1 MASKP
6 KIATKQNKAV
16 QQEKKADSAHQKK
29 IGGSDITKPHV
40 FKKINPSELPVID
53 INCGGNISHIKN
65 ALTAYCQK
73 ELGAISKI
81 FIEGRY
87 QDEITVSYDPKSL
100 DSDNDPLGLNKARVI
115 GKMKQADSDNAAYE
129 KSKAKL
135 FGILSSMTTKEVD
148 EKLSIH
154 RSHLASDPTTTNS
167 SPTATSTAASDLKD
181 SPPNVTA
188 FINCPLTLW
197 KDIVH
202 VVTTK
207 TAGNKR
213 IDQDKVTVDFATMR
227 QRQSESLSDFHHRM
241 SHTVDSYEM
250 LGLEKP
256 PAATQAMR
264 FIQGLDGSRYATM
277 QTSFANELHNGRDLY
292 PTDLPTAVLK
302 ASRWMVSGRSTQ
314 EPMRALAAAKG
325 GKDNKGGKDKPKPQ
339 PKTDDKEKTS
349 VKCEFCSRTGHVMTS
364 CFKFKDAQTAATAA
378 TEEKSKHH
386 AGPRKGT
393 TMIARSS
400 YKTQDSD
407 DEEHHFLVNVHIQSR
422 ASSVLTA
429 STRSAL
435 RKTDIVLD
443 TGANGSLF
451 KNRSL
456 LHNLDTQEEV
466 TFDGISGVL
475 STDTVGEFL
484 GLCRAHVHRD
494 AIANILSFSQLRQLG
509 ISIAYDEGENPDD
522 DSFTILHD
530 SGNLKFTHREN
541 GLYVHDTRASA
552 DRTCLV
558 TTVADNEALYSRREV
573 IRAREARQLQRR
585 MANPPDA
592 KLIKALAS
600 GTIQNTTVT
609 PSDVTRA
616 TAIYGP
622 SIEAI
627 KGRTTTTH
635 ALPFPQEDSPRVTA
649 EQKMYV
655 DIFFAAGCAFE
666 ISIVHPIGHIICS
679 YLDKTDTPTL
689 RRALRTHLGTYGQRR
704 ISIRHIYSD
713 NEKGILCMGQD
724 FAGAGITL
732 HLAGPGMHVHT
743 VERAIRTI
751 KEGVRGLL
759 AGLPYPCPKSIFT
772 HMIPFVAYRT
782 NMFPSSTRTD
792 NIPPFQLIFNR
803 HINANIDCQLEFG
816 AYYQVPVRTPDNTVA
831 PRTLGAI
838 GIGQSG
844 NGTGTCTF
852 YGLHNG
858 AIFRANTFRLL
869 PMPSEVIALLTR
881 LAAADKVKIPKDP
894 IFQISALTNDEVP
907 DSSSDPSPS
916 SPVPAEDNHQ
926 DLTPL
931 DTPIPDRAPSPLPT
945 THRADDLP
953 SPTHENVRIELD
965 RRGDTPTIAD
975 DITHEISEPQDD
987 VPAPDERDTPLA
999 ADPPYNTVEVEPAS
1013 AVPMPSAKPPPMYVH
1028 PTRVRRPPE
1037 KLNLYGV
1044 YHMTAK
1050 RALKENPD
1058 GALPVIR
1065 QELETLL
1072 RKRVFH
1078 GRDYA
1083 TLTDPQRKSII
1094 RSQMN
1099 VTQKYAPSSDGNG
1112 RVKDKLKA
1120 RLVGGGDGQDRNL
1133 YSRIDTSSP
1142 TASTS
1147 AILIIAQLAAAER
1160 RHVISLDIGS
1170 AYLNAKMPKDDPNKL
1185 VFMAIASNMAD
1196 ILIDLEPSYKR
1207 FQRSNGTIIVEL
1219 DQALYGCIESALL
1232 WYKELSSFLGS
1243 IGFAPNPYEKCI
1255 LNKEE
1260 SGHQTTIAI
1269 YVDDLLITSTRPSH
1283 AEAVVVALRDK
1294 YKELKVTPGKIHN
1307 YLGMVMDFSKP
1318 PYVIINQTGMI
1329 EDIISKVRATGH
1341 FNIPSTDPKSPSIE
1355 QLFESSPDS
1364 PLLSEEHKATFHSVV
1379 AKFNFVTCR
1388 ARPDMLTP
1396 LSYLMKRVL
1405 KPTEEDGR
1413 KLARYIAY
1421 AASTTDLPLR
1431 LGCHL
1436 PPRVNVFIDASF
1448 ATHPDM
1454 KSHSGVCITLGTG
1467 AYYSKSTTQKLNTT
1481 SSCEAELVALAKG
1494 LQQGLWSSYFIEN
1507 QGYPSAPVTV
1517 LQDNQSTIRLV
1528 ENGGPTSEL
1537 SRHIR
1542 IGFFWMRDLLIKN
1555 IISVVYCPTESMIAD
1570 IMTKPLQGSLFRTM
1584 RDRIMGTAPC
1594 PMTKG

>member
-1 MASKP
+1 M
-6 KIATKQNKAV
+6 
-16 QQEKKADSAHQKK
+16 
-29 IGGSDITKPHV
+29 
-40 FKKINPSELPVID
+40 
-53 INCGGNISHIKN
+53 
-65 ALTAYCQK
+65 LT
-73 ELGAISKI
+73 
-81 FIEGRY
+81 
-87 QDEITVSYDPKSL
+87 
-100 DSDNDPLGLNKARVI
+100 
-115 GKMKQADSDNAAYE
+115 
-129 KSKAKL
+129 
-135 FGILSSMTTKEVD
+135 SS
-148 EKLSIH
+148 
-154 RSHLASDPTTTNS
+154 
-167 SPTATSTAASDLKD
+167 
-181 SPPNVTA
+181 
-188 FINCPLTLW
+188 
-197 KDIVH
+197 
-202 VVTTK
+202 
-207 TAGNKR
+207 
-213 IDQDKVTVDFATMR
+213 
-227 QRQSESLSDFHHRM
+227 
-241 SHTVDSYEM
+241 
-250 LGLEKP
+250 
-256 PAATQAMR
+256 
-264 FIQGLDGSRYATM
+264 
-277 QTSFANELHNGRDLY
+277 
-292 PTDLPTAVLK
+292 
-302 ASRWMVSGRSTQ
+302 
-314 EPMRALAAAKG
+314 
-325 GKDNKGGKDKPKPQ
+325 
-339 PKTDDKEKTS
+339 
-349 VKCEFCSRTGHVMTS
+349 S
-364 CFKFKDAQTAATAA
+364 C
-378 TEEKSKHH
+378 
-386 AGPRKGT
+386 
-393 TMIARSS
+393 
-400 YKTQDSD
+400 
-407 DEEHHFLVNVHIQSR
+407 
-422 ASSVLTA
+422 
-429 STRSAL
+429 
-435 RKTDIVLD
+435 
-443 TGANGSLF
+443 
-451 KNRSL
+451 
-456 LHNLDTQEEV
+456 
-466 TFDGISGVL
+466 
-475 STDTVGEFL
+475 
-484 GLCRAHVHRD
+484 
-494 AIANILSFSQLRQLG
+494 
-509 ISIAYDEGENPDD
+509 
-522 DSFTILHD
+522 
-530 SGNLKFTHREN
+530 
-541 GLYVHDTRASA
+541 
-552 DRTCLV
+552 
-558 TTVADNEALYSRREV
+558 
-573 IRAREARQLQRR
+573 
-585 MANPPDA
+585 
-592 KLIKALAS
+592 
-600 GTIQNTTVT
+600 
-609 PSDVTRA
+609 
-616 TAIYGP
+616 
-622 SIEAI
+622 
-627 KGRTTTTH
+627 
-635 ALPFPQEDSPRVTA
+635 
-649 EQKMYV
+649 
-655 DIFFAAGCAFE
+655 CAFE
-666 ISIVHPIGHIICS
+666 ITIVHPIGHIICS

-689 RRALRTHLGTYGQRR
+689 RRVLRTHLGTYGQRR

-759 AGLPYPCPKSIFT
+759 AGLPYPCPKAIFI

-803 HINANIDCQLEFG
+803 HINAAIDCQLEFG
-816 AYYQVPVRTPDNTVA
+816 AYYQVPVRAPDNTVA

-844 NGTGTCTF
+844 NGTGTCIF

-894 IFQISALTNDEVP
+894 IFQISALTNEVIS
-907 DSSSDPSPS
+907 DSPSDPTPS
-916 SPVPAEDNHQ
+916 APVPAEDTHQ
-926 DLTPL
+926 DLSPL
-931 DTPIPDRAPSPLPT
+931 DSPNIDRAPSPLPT

-953 SPTHENVRIELD
+953 SPPHANVRVELD
-965 RRGDTPTIAD
+965 RRGDTPTTAD
-975 DITHEISEPQDD
+975 DIIHEAPELQND

-999 ADPPYNTVEVEPAS
+999 ADEATTQLINTTEAEPIS
-1013 AVPMPSAKPPPMYVH
+1013 ALPPPSPKKAPTYVH
-1028 PTRVRRPPE
+1028 PTRIRRPPE

-1083 TLTDPQRKSII
+1083 TLTDSQRKSII

-1112 RVKDKLKA
+1112 RIKDKLKA

-1170 AYLNAKMPKDDPNKL
+1170 AYLNAKMPKDDPSKL

-1196 ILIDLEPSYKR
+1196 ILIDLDPSYKR
-1207 FQRSNGTIIVEL
+1207 YQRANGTIIVEL

-1243 IGFAPNPYEKCI
+1243 IGFAPNLYEKCI
-1255 LNKEE
+1255 LNKTE

-1269 YVDDLLITSTRPSH
+1269 YVDDLLITSTRSSH

-1294 YKELKVTPGKIHN
+1294 YKELKVTTGKVHN

-1318 PYVIINQTGMI
+1318 PYVLVNQTGMI

-1341 FNIPSTDPKSPSIE
+1341 FDIPNTAPKSPAIE

-1364 PLLSEEHKATFHSVV
+1364 PLLSDEHKATYHSVV

-1388 ARPDMLTP
+1388 TRPDMLTP

-1405 KPTEEDGR
+1405 GPTEEDGR

-1421 AASTTDLPLR
+1421 ATSTTDLPLR

-1436 PPRVNVFIDASF
+1436 PPRVTTFIDASF

-1494 LQQGLWSSYFIEN
+1494 LQQSLWSSYFIEN
-1507 QGYPSAPVTV
+1507 QGYPNVPVTV

-1555 IISVVYCPTESMIAD
+1555 IISVVYCPTDSIIAD

-1584 RDRIMGTAPC
+1584 RDRIMGAAPC
-1594 PMTKG
+1594 PMTGA